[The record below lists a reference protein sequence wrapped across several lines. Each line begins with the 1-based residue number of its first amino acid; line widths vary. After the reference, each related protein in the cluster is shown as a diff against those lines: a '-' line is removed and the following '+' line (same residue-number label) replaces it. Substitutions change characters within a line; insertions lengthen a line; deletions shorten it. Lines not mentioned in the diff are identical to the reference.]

1 MIKIPDIGP
10 RVASKIKDYF
20 CKEGS
25 QRVIDALLP
34 HLDLVLPKIRNSD
47 NSDLAGLQI
56 AITGKLSLMTRDDLK
71 ERLLQNG
78 VKVTTSISKNTSY
91 LIAGENAGSK
101 LVKAKELNVRILDE
115 NDINTFLNDPKQF
128 F

>member
-1 MIKIPDIGP
+1 
-10 RVASKIKDYF
+10 
-20 CKEGS
+20 
-25 QRVIDALLP
+25 
-34 HLDLVLPKIRNSD
+34 
-47 NSDLAGLQI
+47 
-56 AITGKLSLMTRDDLK
+56 LMTRDDLK